1 MSGWVEGGRGEGR
14 GEKGRKGRG
23 EGIGKVHISIQQSPL
38 CSECTHAVDEDI
50 VGGEHTI
57 PIGEVVKGDAEIED
71 YFPAIE
77 CINRQ

>member
-1 MSGWVEGGRGEGR
+1 M
-14 GEKGRKGRG
+14 
-23 EGIGKVHISIQQSPL
+23 GKVHISIQQSLL
-38 CSECTHAVDEDI
+38 CSERTHAVDEDI

-57 PIGEVVKGDAEIED
+57 PIGEVVEGDAEVED